1 MAVST
6 FFDNFTNYGEQQL
19 LADLGT
25 EMIQRYGIDVYY
37 MPRSHVNIDRLWNE
51 DTLSEFNQATAIE
64 VYIKT
69 FTGWQG
75 EGDLMQKFGISMA
88 DQVTF
93 SMMRNRWADE
103 FTNFQPSLIRPLEG
117 DFIYLPLTN
126 ALFEVK
132 FVEHESNFYQ
142 TGMLTYYDI
151 KAERVNISNEKI
163 ETGVADIDN
172 IGSKFSTAVDDFF
185 FSDQDGNALLA
196 GDGSGLT
203 EGQFDTDVIDP
214 STQNS
219 LFSTEGRAFI
229 DFSKKNPFGE
239 II

>member
-88 DQVTF
+88 DQITF

-117 DFIYLPLTN
+117 DFIYLPLTH

-172 IGSKFSTAVDDFF
+172 IASKFSTAVDDFF
-185 FSDQDGNALLA
+185 FADQDGNALLA

-203 EGQFDTDVIDP
+203 EGQFDTDDIDP

-219 LFSTEGRAFI
+219 LFSSEGRAFI

>member
-88 DQVTF
+88 DQITF

-163 ETGVADIDN
+163 ETGVAAIDN

-185 FSDQDGNALLA
+185 FTDQDGNALLA

-219 LFSTEGRAFI
+219 LFSSEGRAFI

>member
-88 DQVTF
+88 DQITF

-163 ETGVADIDN
+163 DTGVAVIDS

-203 EGQFDTDVIDP
+203 EGQFDTDAIDP

-219 LFSTEGRAFI
+219 LFSSEGRAFI

>member
-88 DQVTF
+88 DQITF

-117 DFIYLPLTN
+117 DFIYLPLTH

-172 IGSKFSTAVDDFF
+172 ITSKFSTAVDDFF

-203 EGQFDTDVIDP
+203 EGQFDTDDIDP

-219 LFSTEGRAFI
+219 LFSSEGRTFI
-229 DFSKKNPFGE
+229 DFSKKNPLGE